1 MDIPR
6 EQAWTLLNRYTKNK
20 NLIKHALAV
29 EVAMRHYASFFAKA
43 SKDKDAIDPDTW
55 GIVGLLH
62 DFDYEKYPSLED
74 HPYEG
79 QKILEQEGYPD
90 IVRRGIMAHAPH
102 TGTPRVTK
110 MEKAIFA
117 VDELTGF
124 IVACTLVKPNKKLSE
139 VDVESVKKKMKSKGF
154 AAAVKRE
161 DIELGAQ
168 ELGLSLEEHIQHVL
182 TAMQEISGEL
192 EL

>member
-1 MDIPR
+1 
-6 EQAWTLLNRYTKNK
+6 
-20 NLIKHALAV
+20 HSLAV
-29 EVAMRHYASFFAKA
+29 EAAMRHYANIFGE
-43 SKDKDAIDPDTW
+43 DPALW
-55 GIVGLLH
+55 GMVGLLH
-62 DFDYEKYPSLED
+62 DFDYETYPTLD
-74 HPYEG
+74 KHPYEG
-79 QKILEQEGYPD
+79 QKILEQEGYPE
-90 IVRRGIMAHAPH
+90 IIRHGIMAHAPH

-124 IVACTLVKPNKKLSE
+124 IVACALVKPNKKLAE

-168 ELGLSLEEHIQHVL
+168 ELGLTLEEHIQHVL
-182 TAMQEISGEL
+182 TAMQGISAEL
-192 EL
+192 GL